1 MSASQMEFSGPW
13 KNRGHEIFRLA
24 VITKIASCLIST
36 RLNISNNY
44 EWDDEQS
51 SSRFTFSWPMTD
63 NGEKMKGPDSL

>member
-1 MSASQMEFSGPW
+1 MEFMSPW
-13 KNRGHEIFRLA
+13 KTGGRKTYRLA

-51 SSRFTFSWPMTD
+51 SSGFTFSWPMTD